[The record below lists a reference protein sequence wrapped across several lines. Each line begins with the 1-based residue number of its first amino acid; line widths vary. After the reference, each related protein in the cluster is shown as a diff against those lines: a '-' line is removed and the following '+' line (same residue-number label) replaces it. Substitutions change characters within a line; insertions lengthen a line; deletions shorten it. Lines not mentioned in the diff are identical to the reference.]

1 MSSSGNY
8 MSSSGNK
15 RKPNDDG
22 INHDGIN
29 VPSKIQAIYVNPTIV
44 QANTNTNF
52 ESTKIEMVD
61 KGYIPVN
68 RDMLKDPETHI
79 AYTKIENW
87 VDDPFPEKNKKATRD
102 LCQSMYDN
110 PGNVVI
116 VYVQCHGNFVKSIKC
131 ETTNFPSGN
140 TITTITGTKIKD
152 YKLIAPIPENMF
164 VCYTSPMATQ
174 NLSEN
179 NYDNKVVGAI
189 LDPNNRAKI
198 IEAVVTGNVDNLF
211 EWESEIAILPE
222 YRECVVGCG
231 GVCPNTL
238 LSFRVETDPE
248 QQATV
253 RWRSLIATS
262 EAPERNI
269 RSLMPVSS
277 ETKTRNVTLA
287 NRSPIEGA
295 DPQID
300 KEYVMLNEI
309 YDLVDKGNSEQNKSI
324 MELIKKNDYDIY
336 TDTLLQKLVKTFGTE
351 KKIIVFLDVCSDFT
365 TEFVYEIDDRLVRI
379 PLDKKDDKN
388 KDNMINEDNKS
399 YKQAHG
405 EYFKASE
412 IFKPNEKSTIYSNL
426 TISGPASSLRPVYKI
441 SYSPIVDITTRAII
455 RAFKAVRKNY
465 IDNCVKKPFI
475 MGQMPKIT
483 IMYIPNSDIVEEQ
496 NEYGH
501 YDSPSQTDI
510 GYLTSE
516 NKNILI
522 GEVDMLAS
530 SASVSSSSSSGGEA
544 EKEVC
549 KPSWV
554 STLKEF
560 IMTNL
565 YKKNTGCK
573 NWVEYR
579 LKPGEINP
587 IRDDDSPFVSN
598 GGGGSLASIM
608 YSRPKGGSRRRSKN
622 KPKNRKTKKT
632 KKSRKNINRKT
643 TRNKTRKY

>member
-1 MSSSGNY
+1 MAE
-8 MSSSGNK
+8 K
-15 RKPNDDG
+15 RGPEM
-22 INHDGIN
+22 
-29 VPSKIQAIYVNPTIV
+29 IYQPDQLKKDIT
-44 QANTNTNF
+44 F
-52 ESTKIEMVD
+52 ERAKIEMVD
-61 KGYIPVN
+61 NGYIHVN
-68 RDMLKDPETHI
+68 GDMLKDPINHI

-87 VDDPFPEKNKKATRD
+87 TDEPFPEENKTATRE
-102 LCQSMYDN
+102 LCESMFKN
-110 PGNVVI
+110 PNNVVI

-198 IEAVVTGNVDNLF
+198 IQAVVTGNVDNLF
-211 EWESEIAILPE
+211 KWESEIAILPE

-231 GVCPNTL
+231 KVCPNTL
-238 LSFRVETDPE
+238 LSFKVETDPE
-248 QQATV
+248 KQATV

-269 RSLMPVSS
+269 KSLMPVSS
-277 ETKTRNVTLA
+277 ETKSRNVIVA
-287 NRSPIEGA
+287 NQNPIEGA

-309 YDLVDKGNSEQNKSI
+309 YNLVDKGNPQQNKSI
-324 MELIKKNDYDIY
+324 TDLIEKNDYDIY
-336 TDTLLQKLVKTFGTE
+336 TDTLLQELVKTFGTE

-365 TEFVYEIDDRLVRI
+365 TEFVYNIDNILARI

-388 KDNMINEDNKS
+388 KDDMINEDNKI
-399 YKQAHG
+399 YKQAY
-405 EYFKASE
+405 EQYFKASE

-441 SYSPIVDITTRAII
+441 SYSPIVDITTRAVI

-465 IDNCVKKPFI
+465 IDNCVKNPFS
-475 MGQMPKIT
+475 MGEMPKIT
-483 IMYIPNSDIVEEQ
+483 IMYITNSDIVEEQ
-496 NEYGH
+496 NEHGH

-510 GYLTSE
+510 DYLTSE
-516 NKNILI
+516 NKKILI

-530 SASVSSSSSSGGEA
+530 SASGSSSINSSINSGREP

-554 STLKEF
+554 STLNQF

-565 YKKNTGCK
+565 YKTNTRCK

-579 LKPGEINP
+579 LKPGEIDP
-587 IRDDDSPFVSN
+587 FSDDESPFISN
-598 GGGGSLASIM
+598 GGGGSIASIM
-608 YSRPKGGSRRRSKN
+608 YSRPNGGSRRRSKN

-632 KKSRKNINRKT
+632 KKSRKIINRKT
-643 TRNKTRKY
+643 KRNKTRKY